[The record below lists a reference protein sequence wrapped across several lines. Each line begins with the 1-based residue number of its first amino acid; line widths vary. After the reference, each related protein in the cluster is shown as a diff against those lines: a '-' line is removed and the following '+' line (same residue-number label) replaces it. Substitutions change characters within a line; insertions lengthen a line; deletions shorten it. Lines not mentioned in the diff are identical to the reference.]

1 MSVEQKGRL
10 IYIDPTNINDNAT
23 NGYPS
28 PLEDYYIYVDLEIIK
43 KDRYACGQPDSSGKS
58 ETRTFRAVEG
68 NKSFF
73 KGTNGVL
80 TTNFTEVNPLNP
92 DENTDE
98 CLGVKSI
105 TIDYTSWQCP
115 QATIVFTDVRG
126 TSLMGKNEGYANGT
140 ATKPSFF
147 NDLFM
152 MPYPLFRLTV
162 KGFYGN
168 AVSYNLSLK
177 DTAIT
182 LDSSTGNF
190 DVTASFVGYMYGPM
204 ADVPMTLLVVAPY
217 VNYGGKNI
225 WDELVASGHF
235 AFLNGDKDKVPMIR
249 FPELRLKLAQLAEN
263 EEYVNSEQE
272 KENRINDLNERK
284 TQLEE
289 LINEYPFNG
298 WNEPEN
304 DTFLFTVKT
313 GETDES
319 EKGSS
324 NTVKNLSKKIND
336 YYEKVKK
343 YDNRY
348 QTTFSATYSSLE
360 NGKGLKCAY
369 TYIIDPRKRVFGHSV
384 IESTGGGNH
393 NYSAMDY
400 YVNNAIVKEYLNK
413 IEADSSISKYR
424 FYVYD
429 KDGETFFDNGKS
441 LKEELAQING
451 SLEKVDEE
459 YRDVTNQITANFL
472 GFPPT
477 IRNFYNMV
485 FAHFETLA
493 RLIYGVLGKIS
504 EELNNNSEVRKPS
517 YYGLTI
523 TDTDISQSLGNPYMA
538 PFTAMYSNNED
549 EGQTKRELL
558 WAGELTRGNELDE
571 VGLVNAIVDAARLYT
586 TREYQIQ
593 KLIESS
599 SSEDGASINGDIT
612 EFIPLTYYDFANF
625 GSINNPY
632 YNSVSVGR
640 DGSEIEPQIL
650 STFALRCYYYLLGN
664 DGENVKEGRAF
675 GILEALNVYKAF
687 GHDINGSF
695 VNFYKK
701 YIDKESYGDFW
712 HFLNRTENWNF
723 LRNPIMNGV
732 QYGWFKKDGDKVI
745 PVGEYSLGKLQELF
759 NNDPEKNPDKR
770 FINISHLDKNVGN
783 FYIFESKDY
792 VGDIV
797 ENLSKTNFGEFDEDF
812 EVYKKENVIRN
823 LANNMDYDPNVNIWS
838 NTSTYNLRSV
848 VKVEDGEVKNGF
860 DLGEVE
866 LMETVRNQDSDA
878 YFVYPACY
886 GEKRNLDNRLIHS
899 LFGNPFYWIQKDI
912 KAKAYLFLFSVPYV
926 CNLIKN
932 KCENG
937 TVFLIE
943 LLREGAL
950 YWREEEDIII
960 TEGYAD
966 FAYGL
971 NRVQGKYT
979 YKKAG
984 VDEIYLKKD
993 TTTYAIPL
1001 SGNDNYY
1008 KYNNP
1013 KGNNVVRKKLLKDY
1027 FVKWA
1032 ENDYSELD
1040 SLLRDPDVYDLKD
1053 AKTKGDEI
1061 IGLTLNYLNGIG
1073 GGIDE
1078 VSRKCEKVQ
1087 SLLRKTLFGLRTVI
1101 DTTDG
1106 ITQNKPVWSETFHA
1120 AFNGFCDEM
1129 KKIYESQIINNET
1142 PHNSRTAIED
1152 AFKNK
1157 DICLSTY
1164 LVLKNLYDR
1173 WFCGTELEKWI
1184 LNVDHNELNLD
1195 DYNENKGFFDKFV
1208 YIDAFYHD
1216 LGNRLLTNGSK
1227 IFDILAKSIP
1237 SSDNMKSE
1245 PTSTYQGIS
1254 IYKYLT
1260 DIAVAC
1266 DGQLLSVPMF
1276 YGTKNAEDLERMFEA
1291 LPLSRTTKDDNS
1303 AFVFLYFYQP
1313 SQHLDTSHG
1322 YRYDGIDLTDGVDMI
1337 PQCLKDGDNK
1347 KGNIIPAFGV
1357 TFAKQNQSFFKSISL
1372 NTEQPQTSEIGLFAT
1387 MDIAS
1392 KAAESPRETTIY
1404 GLDIY
1409 KILSSNS
1416 YECTVEMMGD
1426 AQVLP
1431 LMYFQLNGIPLWHG
1445 AYMIT
1450 QVSHNLTPGNMS
1462 TTFKGLKLS
1471 KNALPLSEGSTIT
1484 LNSTAMETTTETY
1497 LDEEALYI
1505 TGENEMNPDLSNC
1518 ADNAAAAY
1526 KVWNYVF
1533 NVLKLGENGKCAK
1546 YVYQLAKAF
1555 VGYKN
1560 VRFGS
1565 NGDRA
1570 GGNAKQVGYWNSLIG
1585 LGYTRTF
1592 DKLYGNEV
1600 KSTMMKGEIAK
1611 LNARPGDVVVY
1622 FATKPE
1628 GSKDSAVIY
1637 GHTQFFVG
1645 GKVGWTS
1652 SIKDNYSNGTS
1663 FVYNSKTGL
1672 SGWRLIMFRAP
1683 KANSVKE

>member
-126 TSLMGKNEGYANGT
+126 TSLMGKNEGYVNGT

-217 VNYGGKNI
+217 VNYDGKNI

-369 TYIIDPRKRVFGHSV
+369 TYIIDPRKRVFGHSM

-413 IEADSSISKYR
+413 IEADNSISKYR

-632 YNSVSVGR
+632 YSSVSAGR
-640 DGSEIEPQIL
+640 DGSEIDPQML

-664 DGENVKEGRAF
+664 DGEKVKEGRAF
-675 GILEALNVYKAF
+675 GVLEALNVYKAF
-687 GHDINGSF
+687 GNDINGSF
-695 VNFYKK
+695 INFYKK
-701 YIDKESYGDFW
+701 YVDKESYGDFW
-712 HFLNRTENWNF
+712 HFLNRVDEWNF
-723 LRNPIMNGV
+723 LRNPVMNGV
-732 QYGWFKKDGDKVI
+732 QYGWFKKDRDKVV
-745 PVGEYSLGKLQELF
+745 PVGEYSLTGLQTAF

-770 FINISHLDKNVGN
+770 FINITHLEKNAGN
-783 FYIFESKDY
+783 FYLFQSKDY
-792 VGDIV
+792 IRDIV
-797 ENLSKTNFGEFDEDF
+797 DNLSKTNFGEFEDDF
-812 EVYKKENVIRN
+812 EVYKKEKVIRN
-823 LANNMDYDPNVNIWS
+823 LANNMGDEYKGNMWIDRV
-838 NTSTYNLRSV
+838 TYNTGLVREKKDDGKLWSASEGGLLTAM
-848 VKVEDGEVKNGF
+848 KDGSDNYFFVEAGSYGGMES
-860 DLGEVE
+860 LS
-866 LMETVRNQDSDA
+866 LMAQ
-878 YFVYPACY
+878 
-886 GEKRNLDNRLIHS
+886 
-899 LFGNPFYWIQKDI
+899 PFYHIQKDI
-912 KAKAYLFLFSVPYV
+912 KAKAYLFVFGLPYV
-926 CNLIKN
+926 RNGKN
-932 KCENG
+932 GGIPQKTENG
-937 TVFLIE
+937 VQSLIE
-943 LLREGAL
+943 LLREGAV
-950 YWREEEDIII
+950 YWREEEDLIATSGSVNIS
-960 TEGYAD
+960 
-966 FAYGL
+966 FGL
-971 NRVQGKYT
+971 ANVSGKYE
-979 YKKAG
+979 YKKAALN
-984 VDEIYLKKD
+984 EIYMRNG
-993 TTTYAIPL
+993 TTYGIPM
-1001 SGNDNYY
+1001 GRNEEYQTFA
-1008 KYNNP
+1008 KPQGTNNERI
-1013 KGNNVVRKKLLKDY
+1013 KVLKEM

-1032 ENDYSELD
+1032 ENEYAEMD
-1040 SLLRDPDVYDLKD
+1040 SLFVDEDIYDFSRLLVRNNEIRGLLLN
-1053 AKTKGDEI
+1053 AEKGM
-1061 IGLTLNYLNGIG
+1061 G
-1073 GGIDE
+1073 GGVDSI
-1078 VSRKCEKVQ
+1078 SKKCERIQK
-1087 SLLRKTLFGLRTVI
+1087 LMRETAFGLRTVI

-1106 ITQNKPVWSETFHA
+1106 ITQNKPVWTETFHA
-1120 AFNGFCDEM
+1120 AFNGFCEEL
-1129 KKIYESQIINNET
+1129 KKIYEKQIINNEV
-1142 PHNSRTAIED
+1142 PHNSRSAIED
-1152 AFKNK
+1152 AFKDK
-1157 DICLSTY
+1157 DIRLSTY

-1173 WFCGTELEKWI
+1173 WFCGTELDKWI

-1195 DYNENKGFFDKFV
+1195 DYNEGSSFFDKFI

-1216 LGNRLLTNGSK
+1216 LGNRLLANGSK
-1227 IFDILAKSIP
+1227 IFDILSKSIP
-1237 SSDNMKSE
+1237 SSEDMKSE
-1245 PTSTYQGIS
+1245 PTSTYQGMS

-1276 YGTKNAEDLERMFEA
+1276 YGTKNAEKLEQMFEA
-1291 LPLSRTTKDDNS
+1291 LPLSRTTKEDNS

-1313 SQHLDTSHG
+1313 SQYLNTNHG

-1404 GLDIY
+1404 GQDVYRIM
-1409 KILSSNS
+1409 SSNS

-1445 AYMIT
+1445 AYMII
-1450 QVSHNLTPGNMS
+1450 QVSHNLTPGNMV

-1497 LDEEALYI
+1497 LEEEAPYI

-1533 NVLKLGENGKCAK
+1533 NVLRLGESGKCAK

-1565 NGDRA
+1565 NGDQA
-1570 GGNAKQVGYWNSLIG
+1570 GGNANQTSYWNNLIR

-1600 KSTMMKGEIAK
+1600 KSTMMKSEIAK
-1611 LNARPGDVVVY
+1611 LNAQPGDVVVY

-1628 GSKDSAVIY
+1628 GTNDSAVKY

-1672 SGWRLIMFRAP
+1672 SGWRLIMFCAP